1 MPTTKSSRVHPCS
14 RLAFHRPTVSL
25 LKKPNLS
32 AIFSRESCGNF
43 SSASH
48 SLMRRFCTGER
59 RSAPLFPPLS
69 IGPGSSRADD
79 ANDAL
84 RPRCHSVRASC
95 RRRHRITP
103 ATTTPPLRRSHGAIA
118 IPTRTDDARAI
129 VAGRARSSRPWR
141 ALLSREAAWACRRRP
156 RIAAT
161 TDDRGRQIERS
172 VAPPPNLGPSRGFFF
187 FCSARDCFDC
197 FVLLPRPRKR
207 SPIEP
212 CSQQEGRRLA
222 AGAKQAKR
230 GRSLVH
236 AIIPIAPSTT

>member
-1 MPTTKSSRVHPCS
+1 
-14 RLAFHRPTVSL
+14 
-25 LKKPNLS
+25 
-32 AIFSRESCGNF
+32 
-43 SSASH
+43 
-48 SLMRRFCTGER
+48 MRRFCTGER

-187 FCSARDCFDC
+187 FALPVIALIASCCS
-197 FVLLPRPRKR
+197 L
-207 SPIEP
+207 
-212 CSQQEGRRLA
+212 GRENRESDRALFTTG
-222 AGAKQAKR
+222 GAPFGCWRQTAKR

-236 AIIPIAPSTT
+236 AIIPIAPSTTLPGTHPSPLPHAHTSTHRERARRTSHAAAGEEGEPPQNQQAR